1 MEMANKYTLTK
12 VVKLIATM
20 PLAAVAYLLGWLCML
35 IYGMGGA
42 MLSMVSLVCVVG
54 AGISALSHEWRTAM
68 TAALIAWLVSP
79 YGLPMIAM
87 AAGSALLSI
96 ATGLYVWAV
105 K

>member
-1 MEMANKYTLTK
+1 MEMANKYTMTK
-12 VVKLIATM
+12 LVKLIVAM
-20 PLAAVAYLLGWLCML
+20 PLAAVTYLLGWLCML

-54 AGISALSHEWRTAM
+54 AGISALSHEWHTAM

-87 AAGSALLSI
+87 AAGSALLTTAS
-96 ATGLYVWAV
+96 GLYVWV
-105 K
+105 MK